1 MNYLKQH
8 GAYFVFLA
16 ALLWACDAPFRVYVG
31 ENLPTSIIVLVEH
44 FIGLLIVA
52 PFLWQYRATFKKLT
66 MRQWMAALLIGIGGS
81 AVALMLFTQAF
92 TYMNPS
98 IVIVLQKLQPLIA
111 ITLAITL
118 LNERTT
124 KQFWLWSLVM
134 IVGAYLITFPGL
146 KPELYQGEVFNPHVI
161 GMSLALGAALL
172 WGLATV
178 MGRYMLNEL
187 NFKALTGLRFSIG
200 FLFLLIW
207 NISRG
212 SLSSLSLVTGIDV
225 LFLVIISLISGVGA
239 LFIYYYGL
247 QRTKA
252 SVATLAELG
261 FPVGAVIVNY
271 FFLDATLSIVQLI
284 GIGILLYGLR
294 KLA

>member
-1 MNYLKQH
+1 MNYLKKH

-16 ALLWACDAPFRVYVG
+16 ALLWACDAPFRVYLS

-52 PFLWQYRATFKKLT
+52 PFLWRYRATFKK
-66 MRQWMAALLIGIGGS
+66 MSAYQWLAALLIGIGGS

-98 IVIVLQKLQPLIA
+98 VVIVLQKLQPLIA
-111 ITLAITL
+111 ITLAVTL
-118 LNERTT
+118 LGERTT
-124 KQFWLWSLVM
+124 KQFWLWGLLMV
-134 IVGAYLITFPGL
+134 VGAYLISFPGL
-146 KPELYQGEVFNPHVI
+146 KPELYQGEVFNPHII
-161 GMSLALGAALL
+161 GMGLALGAAIL

-178 MGRYMLNEL
+178 LGRYMLSEID
-187 NFKALTGLRFSIG
+187 FKALTGLRFAIG
-200 FLFLLIW
+200 FLFLLVW
-207 NISRG
+207 NIGRG
-212 SLSSLSLVTGIDV
+212 SINSLNLVTGTDV
-225 LFLVIISLISGVGA
+225 LFLIIISLISGVGA

-271 FFLDATLSIVQLI
+271 LFLDATLNLMQLV
-284 GIGILLYGLR
+284 GIGVLLYGLK

>member
-8 GAYFVFLA
+8 GAYFVFFA
-16 ALLWACDAPFRVYVG
+16 ALLWACDAPFRVHLS
-31 ENLPTSIIVLVEH
+31 ESLPTSIIVLVEH

-52 PFLWQYRATFKKLT
+52 PFLWQYRSSFKKLNVY
-66 MRQWMAALLIGIGGS
+66 QWLAAIIIGVGGS
-81 AVALMLFTQAF
+81 AVALMLFTESF
-92 TYMNPS
+92 THMNPS
-98 IVIVLQKLQPLIA
+98 VVIVLQKLQPLIA
-111 ITLAITL
+111 ITLAFTL
-118 LNERTT
+118 LGERTT
-124 KQFWLWSLVM
+124 KQFWLWGLLM
-134 IVGAYLITFPGL
+134 IVGAYLISFPGL
-146 KPELYQGEVFNPHVI
+146 KPELYQGEAFNPNMI
-161 GMSLALGAALL
+161 GAGLALGAAIL

-178 MGRYMLNEL
+178 LGRYMLADL
-187 NFKALTGLRFSIG
+187 NFKALTGLRFAIG

-212 SLSSLSLVTGIDV
+212 SLASISLVSSTDV
-225 LFLVIISLISGVGA
+225 LFLIIISLISGVGA

-247 QRTKA
+247 QRTRA

-271 FFLDATLSIVQLI
+271 FFLDATLNLMQLV
-284 GIGILLYGLR
+284 GIGVLLYGLK